1 MRSKRQPGGQFSR
14 HTLATPSARG
24 AASSKKTPCPLDP
37 ASAFHSVEF
46 ALEQPNMLYQFKIWN
61 SEADPMFMVVRED
74 SAIIGSLRA
83 GRECD
88 MKFYSDDKKRP
99 TARYRARID
108 RMTMDREG
116 RFRDHWRVAL
126 EIVDGG
132 ERQPLIDTNVA

>member
-1 MRSKRQPGGQFSR
+1 MTSKRQPSG
-14 HTLATPSARG
+14 HPLATAPARG
-24 AASSKKTPCPLDP
+24 AASSRKRFCSPDP

-46 ALEQPNMLYQFKIWN
+46 TLEQPNMLYHFKIWN
-61 SEADPMFMVVRED
+61 SEAEPMFMIVRED
-74 SAIIGSLRA
+74 SAIIDSLRA
-83 GRECD
+83 GHECD

-126 EIVDGG
+126 EIVGG
-132 ERQPLIDTNVA
+132 EERQPLTDTMVA